1 MQQPLKQKKLSDI
14 ILVQLEN
21 MILEGGLLPGE
32 KLLPERELAKKFDV
46 LYISNVP
53 KMGVNATGKVIVH
66 GIEDSYQREKQTL
79 DEHTL
84 DDEARRFIALV
95 DEFYDCHKLLV
106 INAEADIKTLYT
118 GKKLSFEYARTQS
131 RIVEMQNW

>member
-1 MQQPLKQKKLSDI
+1 
-14 ILVQLEN
+14 
-21 MILEGGLLPGE
+21 
-32 KLLPERELAKKFDV
+32 
-46 LYISNVP
+46 
-53 KMGVNATGKVIVH
+53 MGKEATGKVIVH
-66 GIEDSYQREKQTL
+66 GIEDSYQREKQQL

-106 INAEADIKTLYT
+106 INAQADINELYQ